1 MAYRLE
7 RAGAVVTRLAEVG
20 ATLVDWPLDTLRRFM
35 LEEVLLNELGHHVL
49 QHYKGKRP
57 QRIARTRDH
66 EAFAAR
72 FADTQMLQIGEL
84 ATVVSTSLELLL
96 ISFQPQPCRHE
107 KKHHQTGNPNLAPLT
122 KISEAAHEVEDLL
135 ALHDD
140 VYIEIERLIGRLVV
154 CYVDRSNPVLHA
166 DELMAECRAKLA
178 RLIHDGRLTR
188 CPTRAKFFAFLKTA
202 FKNHI
207 RSLIQKHVYC
217 FKRAGIK
224 PPQKGAVTDAA
235 CDLPRPLKP
244 IRLSLDD
251 PDAGI

>member
-1 MAYRLE
+1 MS
-7 RAGAVVTRLAEVG
+7 
-20 ATLVDWPLDTLRRFM
+20 
-35 LEEVLLNELGHHVL
+35 
-49 QHYKGKRP
+49 
-57 QRIARTRDH
+57 I
-66 EAFAAR
+66 
-72 FADTQMLQIGEL
+72 LQI
-84 ATVVSTSLELLL
+84 
-96 ISFQPQPCRHE
+96 P
-107 KKHHQTGNPNLAPLT
+107 
-122 KISEAAHEVEDLL
+122 
-135 ALHDD
+135 ALHF
-140 VYIEIERLIGRLVV
+140 
-154 CYVDRSNPVLHA
+154 

-217 FKRAGIK
+217 FKRTGIK